1 MSIDPAVM
9 MPDDVLRERLDRAQ
23 RLSLMTGVAGLVVC
37 AAAWLI
43 FPGAFFHA
51 YLVGYVYWVGIALGC
66 LGLTMLHH
74 LVGGGWGLAIRRPM
88 ESAGVTLLPL
98 AILFL
103 PIALGLPHLYE
114 WARPDEVA
122 ADDILKAKSAYLNPG
137 FFLGRT
143 CGYFVV
149 WLLLALL
156 IDRLSAAQD
165 KRSDFGPSRT
175 MGGLSGPGLILLFLT
190 GSFAAIDWMM
200 TLEPHWV
207 SSIYGAMV
215 VVGEGL
221 ATLASLVLV
230 TVWMSDR
237 RPMSEAVAPGRLH
250 DLGNLMLAFTMLWA
264 YMSFSQFLIIWSGN
278 LPEEIPWYLRR
289 ARGAWQWVALALVV
303 FHFFLPFFV
312 LLFRENKRYGR
323 ILARVAAWV
332 LAMHWLDL
340 VWLIVPAS
348 IEVGHGSSRSEGPS
362 IPWGTVLLSLVS
374 IVGIGGIWLAAFF
387 WRLKAWPMVPLNDAN
402 LNVVLEHEH
411 EHAGG

>member
-1 MSIDPAVM
+1 MTIDPAPR
-9 MPDDVLRERLDRAQ
+9 MPDDELRLRMDRAQ
-23 RLSLMTGVAGLVVC
+23 RLALIAGAAGLGIC
-37 AAAWLI
+37 AVAWLVV
-43 FPGAFFHA
+43 PGSFYHA
-51 YLVGYVYWVGIALGC
+51 YLVGYVFWVGISLGC

-74 LVGGGWGLAIRRPM
+74 LVGGGWGLPIRRPM

-114 WARPDEVA
+114 WARPDAVDHDE
-122 ADDILKAKSAYLNPG
+122 ILRAKSTYLNPT
-137 FFLGRT
+137 FFLSRT
-143 CGYFVV
+143 GGYFVV
-149 WLLLALL
+149 WMVLALL

-165 KRSDFGPSRT
+165 RWDTYGPSRWL
-175 MGGLSGPGLILLFLT
+175 GRLAGPGLILLFLT

-215 VVGEGL
+215 VVGQGL
-221 ATLASLVLV
+221 STLAMLVV
-230 TVWMSDR
+230 VVVWMSDR
-237 RPMSEAVAPGRLH
+237 RPMDTAVTHGRLH

-264 YMSFSQFLIIWSGN
+264 YMSFSQYLIIWSGN

-289 ARGAWQWVALALVV
+289 ARGAWQWVALALIV

-312 LLFRENKRYGR
+312 LLFRENKRHGR
-323 ILARVAAWV
+323 LLARVAAWI

-348 IEVGHGSSRSEGPS
+348 IEVGESRRDPQ
-362 IPWGTVLLSLVS
+362 IPWGSVLVS
-374 IVGIGGIWLAAFF
+374 LASLAGIGGVWLSGFI
-387 WRLKAWPMVPLNDAN
+387 WRLKAWPMVPLNDPN
-402 LNVVLEHEH
+402 LNEVLEHEH
-411 EHAGG
+411 DEG